1 MLYGY
6 MDPET
11 KEYRQEERTEPPE
24 MKLCDFCSTAEIFKL
39 YPNRETVEALP
50 GVTDSGGWT
59 ACRACAALVDAENW
73 EDLADR
79 STDTFMQTYQLDKS
93 ERPELRNAM
102 REIHRGF
109 RQNRGFYN

>member
-24 MKLCDFCSTAEIFKL
+24 MKLCDFCST
-39 YPNRETVEALP
+39 
-50 GVTDSGGWT
+50 
-59 ACRACAALVDAENW
+59 CAALVDAENW